1 MTDRRREV
9 RIAGEHRVVLDLP
22 PGEEPGQPGTEFV
35 YLTSD
40 LSAGGIRVLT
50 DMPWPIGS
58 RVSIELALRRPRRM
72 VSGFALVRW
81 VRPHIEKDIFEMG
94 LEFTE
99 LAPEG
104 LAAILEYLYHASRS
118 SS

>member
-1 MTDRRREV
+1 MNDRRREV
-9 RIAGEHRVVLDLP
+9 RVAGEHRVVLDLP
-22 PGEEPGQPGTEFV
+22 PGEEPVASGGEFV

-50 DMPWPIGS
+50 DTPWPVDA
-58 RVSIELALRRPRRM
+58 RVSIELALRRPRRL
-72 VSGFALVRW
+72 VSGSARVRW
-81 VRPHIEKDIFEMG
+81 VRPLHEKDIYEMG

-104 LAAILEYLYHASRS
+104 LAAVLEYLYHASRS
-118 SS
+118 AS